1 MCHLMPEIPQCLWMS
16 WHVTKSQLQHAISIH
31 GYHLGWNE
39 DRKRNLGQLCSYFRH
54 LICLFSELNAAHKA
68 LLRTDVSSHCSELAV
83 FYLLRNLL
91 SLLMRLIKLAQSL
104 FNEAPAARSTGR
116 TTAVKTDQSRPRG
129 TKLLNGFLK
138 RGFKRLNQ
146 SKAVI
151 IHLMTKER
159 GTLRDEGMSCVI
171 SLWVI

>member
-68 LLRTDVSSHCSELAV
+68 LLRTDVSSHCSEPAV

-151 IHLMTKER
+151 IHLMTKQR